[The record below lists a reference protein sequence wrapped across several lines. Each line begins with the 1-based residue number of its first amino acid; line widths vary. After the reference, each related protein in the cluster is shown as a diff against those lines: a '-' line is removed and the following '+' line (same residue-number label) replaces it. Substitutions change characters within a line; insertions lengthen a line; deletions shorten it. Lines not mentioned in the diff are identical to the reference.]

1 MFKSLLLF
9 ALVFSCSSF
18 AKAPTTAPEIFQKKC
33 AMCHSIHGAE
43 TYEEQKAMVAPYLTL
58 ALRSVTIGVD
68 AIEEPSN
75 KKELRALTIDFL
87 KDYMM
92 NPHQDKAFCEE
103 IIFKNYNT
111 MPSLKGFITQEQLD
125 IVIPYVY
132 DNFAPKQQ
140 EEREE

>member
-1 MFKSLLLF
+1 MFKSLLIFTLIF
-9 ALVFSCSSF
+9 CSYIY
-18 AKAPTTAPEIFQKKC
+18 AKPAKTAPQIFQKKC
-33 AMCHSIHGAE
+33 AMCHKIHGPQ
-43 TYEEQKAMVAPYLTL
+43 TYEEQKAMVAPHLTL

-68 AIEEPSN
+68 AIEEPKD
-75 KKELRALTIDFL
+75 KKELRALTIEFL

-132 DNFAPKQQ
+132 DNFAPKQ
-140 EEREE
+140 EEAF